1 VKPSQSGPTATAPA
15 SAQDA
20 SKFNQLIGNKQAGG
34 PPAPPTSGTKPS
46 AEDVARVRDLKQQID
61 ALIRKGSSMTSE
73 DHAKAALLD
82 MEADRIAA
90 KYLSPQDNARLKEI
104 MQQQAELQQKQPMT
118 VGDRMKLA
126 ELAGKADQIKYKDFH

>member
-1 VKPSQSGPTATAPA
+1 
-15 SAQDA
+15 
-20 SKFNQLIGNKQAGG
+20 
-34 PPAPPTSGTKPS
+34 
-46 AEDVARVRDLKQQID
+46 
-61 ALIRKGSSMTSE
+61 MTSE